1 MTIKNRDVLIS
12 GASVA
17 GPTLAYWL
25 VRHGFRP
32 VVVERAAGPREGGY
46 PIDVIDPATEVARR
60 MGVLPRV
67 RQAAVETRALSF
79 VDRSG
84 RSRARVPTGS
94 FATRGVEL
102 PRGDLVRI
110 LYEATADDVEYV
122 FGDSVATLEQ
132 DGDGVDV
139 TFERG
144 GARRFDLVIGAD
156 GLHSLTR
163 SLAIGEEGRFLRHLG
178 HYVAAADVSKDMG
191 VDGEVVL
198 YNEPGRMAGVYSY
211 LDRATAIFVF
221 RHPEL
226 EGGGRRDAALHRRV
240 LREAFAGDG
249 WRVPELLE
257 QVTAAPDFY
266 FDSVSQIR
274 MDRWSAGRVSLAG
287 DAAHC
292 PALLSGHG
300 TTLAMVGA
308 YVLAGELH
316 AAGGEHR
323 AAFARYQE
331 RHRRAV
337 ERGQARVAEGAG
349 RLVPG
354 SASAIRTRDLLS
366 RFWMLPAVAS
376 RLGSLLPR
384 RTPVLDDYGSGVPAA
399 PPAARPS

>member
-1 MTIKNRDVLIS
+1 MTARNRNVLIS

-25 VRHGFRP
+25 ARHGFRP

-46 PIDVIDPATEVARR
+46 PIDVIGPATEVARR

-67 RQAAVETRALSF
+67 RQARVEMKGLSF

-84 RSRARVPTGS
+84 RSRARVATGR
-94 FATRGVEL
+94 FAAPGIEL

-122 FGDSVATLEQ
+122 FGDSVSTLEQ
-132 DGDGVDV
+132 DGDGVNV

-144 GARRFDLVIGAD
+144 GARRFDLVVGAD

-163 SLAIGEEGRFLRHLG
+163 ALAMGEERRFLRHLD

-191 VDGEVVL
+191 VDDEVLL

-226 EGGGRRDAALHRRV
+226 DGADRRDAALHGRV
-240 LREAFAGDG
+240 LTEAFAGDG
-249 WRVPELLE
+249 WRVPELLAR
-257 QVTAAPDFY
+257 VTAAPDFY

-274 MDRWSAGRVSLAG
+274 MDRWSAGRVTLAG

-300 TTLAMVGA
+300 TTLAMTGA
-308 YVLAGELH
+308 YVLAGELY
-316 AAGGEHR
+316 AAGGDYR
-323 AAFARYQE
+323 TAFARYEE
-331 RHRRAV
+331 RHRGAV
-337 ERGQARVAEGAG
+337 ERGQAKIAEGAG

-354 SASAIRTRDLLS
+354 SASAIRTRNLLS

-376 RLGSLLPR
+376 RIGSLLPR
-384 RTPVLDDYGSGVPAA
+384 RAPVLDDYGSGVPAT
-399 PPAARPS
+399 PPAARPA